1 MESATIPPSPRLDAA
16 AAQLRDSMASIEG
29 RIETGQHATY
39 TRSGALLELAARETA
54 ADNILAQRT
63 VSDLTLLD
71 GALARLALALQMSV
85 VDYDT
90 TPSSDDD
97 LRLWR
102 AWAGQLSATFEIADR
117 VWLSLDVALDSSPWK
132 L

>member
-1 MESATIPPSPRLDAA
+1 LSEPLHAALDSLRVAAIAA
-16 AAQLRDSMASIEG
+16 AA
-29 RIETGQHATY
+29 
-39 TRSGALLELAARETA
+39 
-54 ADNILAQRT
+54 
-63 VSDLTLLD
+63 
-71 GALARLALALQMSV
+71 
-85 VDYDT
+85 
-90 TPSSDDD
+90 SDDD